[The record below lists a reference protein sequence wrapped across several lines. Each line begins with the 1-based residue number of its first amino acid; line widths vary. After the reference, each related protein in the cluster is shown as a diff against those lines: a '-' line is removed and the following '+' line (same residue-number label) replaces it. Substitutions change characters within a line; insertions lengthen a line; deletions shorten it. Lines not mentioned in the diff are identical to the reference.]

1 MLHGELFGDCGDI
14 GCLMKTESG
23 ANIIVVDLDDK
34 EFVCLADFCKPI
46 FLWEYCLN
54 LNCSFVGRLWI
65 LHGDTI
71 DIQKDQNAIMAKV
84 EVGINWR
91 LCEPKRE

>member
-46 FLWEYCLN
+46 FL
-54 LNCSFVGRLWI
+54 
-65 LHGDTI
+65 
-71 DIQKDQNAIMAKV
+71 
-84 EVGINWR
+84 
-91 LCEPKRE
+91 